1 MGLKAPG
8 DRSDEWSM
16 DYPSTGVL
24 IVNGLIAAAAILGV
38 LSVWA
43 SRVGHVCDL
52 HDLKVECDTLRHHY
66 AERLRAMR
74 ADHDDEEPIEAEVV
88 GRVSE
93 EEAQR
98 MAA

>member
-66 AERLRAMR
+66 AE
-74 ADHDDEEPIEAEVV
+74 HS
-88 GRVSE
+88 GRCAPTTTTRNRSMP
-93 EEAQR
+93 R
-98 MAA
+98 WSGG